1 MNLAKLE
8 QAFRDA
14 LAAPEDQPVASF
26 RYGTTPGWD
35 SLAHL
40 QLVAELEDLFEVAI
54 EPDEVVE
61 MSDLESAKEILG
73 RHGVGFES

>member
-14 LAAPEDQPVASF
+14 LAAPDDQPVTSF

-40 QLVAELEDLFEVAI
+40 QLVAELEDVFDISI
-54 EPDEVVE
+54 EPDDVVE
-61 MSDLESAKEILG
+61 MSDFAAAKEILG
-73 RHGVGFES
+73 RHGVDVAS